1 MLHMTSANTPT
12 ARLRPM
18 LAQLRARIANDS
30 GATAIEY
37 ALIAAGIGA
46 AVAATVYSL
55 GTATKSLYSTLASM
69 L

>member
-1 MLHMTSANTPT
+1 MMTSLSTT
-12 ARLRPM
+12 ITRLRPA
-18 LAQLRARIANDS
+18 LALLRARIANDT

-55 GTATKSLYSTLASM
+55 GTATKGLFSSIASM